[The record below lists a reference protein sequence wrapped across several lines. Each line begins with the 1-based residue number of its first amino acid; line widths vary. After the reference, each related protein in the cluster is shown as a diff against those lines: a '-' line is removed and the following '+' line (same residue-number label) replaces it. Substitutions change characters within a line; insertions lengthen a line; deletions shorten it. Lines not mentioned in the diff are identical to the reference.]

1 MFYLVAGA
9 VTGAHLPA
17 VRAWMWRRRWAV
29 LAAAVLVTASVET
42 WYGFAVRSG
51 QAPGS
56 AADPFAPEAIPLY
69 VATFAVLWLAGGW
82 WAARSRDGWPSRL
95 VRATSD
101 NSLGVYLS
109 HVMFLDVLFTLGL
122 GRLDRDV
129 PWILTVLIAVA
140 VSWLAATAVTVIAA
154 RTPVSRWLVGR
165 ARRPWRGGP
174 PPAGR
179 GTCWENAGKPDRAV
193 QSSCG
198 FSPQP
203 PQTA

>member
-1 MFYLVAGA
+1 
-9 VTGAHLPA
+9 
-17 VRAWMWRRRWAV
+17 
-29 LAAAVLVTASVET
+29 
-42 WYGFAVRSG
+42 
-51 QAPGS
+51 
-56 AADPFAPEAIPLY
+56 
-69 VATFAVLWLAGGW
+69 
-82 WAARSRDGWPSRL
+82 
-95 VRATSD
+95 
-101 NSLGVYLS
+101 
-109 HVMFLDVLFTLGL
+109 MFLDVLFTLGL